1 MPGRGAQCYSAS
13 FQLIPKPTELD
24 HKSMSIAT
32 QSATRN
38 AQLTRRQS
46 FATYGV
52 YWALALLL
60 VVSAIISPSMYTPQS
75 IFLNLRQASQL
86 GIVAIGQT
94 LVMLVGGL
102 DLSVTGVIVLTSVI
116 IADIGEGQNNMI
128 APGVLIALAIGALV
142 GLGNGLLITKRNVPP
157 FVATLGMLVLIRGA
171 QLAYTKGIPSG
182 QVPDGLGLLGA
193 PVGVMPVSFLLWV
206 GLSLLLGFILL
217 RTPYGRRIFA
227 VGSNRITARL
237 SGVAVDRVLISI
249 YLLCSLL
256 AVMAGVVLSGY
267 VGYVDRYLG
276 RGFDLD
282 SITAAVVGGTSFA
295 GGKGTLLGTAAGVL
309 LVQFL
314 SSLMLQLGL
323 DIQVQLVVKGLVV
336 IAAVALYSGIEQ
348 NR

>member
-1 MPGRGAQCYSAS
+1 M
-13 FQLIPKPTELD
+13 
-24 HKSMSIAT
+24 AT
-32 QSATRN
+32 T
-38 AQLTRRQS
+38 TRRASDIVTTSARQTL
-46 FATYGV
+46 ANYGV

-60 VVSAIISPSMYTPQS
+60 IISAIISPSIYSAQS

-116 IADIGEGQNNMI
+116 IADVSNGQDSMI
-128 APGVLIALAIGALV
+128 AIATLIALAIGAII
-142 GLGNGLLITKRNVPP
+142 GLINGLLITKRNVPP
-157 FVATLGMLVLIRGA
+157 FVATLGTLVLIRGA

-182 QVPDGLGLLGA
+182 QVPSGLGLLGA

-206 GLSLLLGFILL
+206 LLSVLLGFILL

-227 VGSNRITARL
+227 VGSNRITAHL
-237 SGVAVDRVLISI
+237 SGVAVDRVLISV

-256 AVMAGVVLSGY
+256 AVLAGVVLSGY

-295 GGKGTLLGTAAGVL
+295 GGKGSLLGTAAGVL

-323 DIQVQLVVKGLVV
+323 DVQVQLVVKGLVV
-336 IAAVALYSGIEQ
+336 IAAVALYSSSEQ
-348 NR
+348 SR

>member
-1 MPGRGAQCYSAS
+1 M
-13 FQLIPKPTELD
+13 
-24 HKSMSIAT
+24 AT
-32 QSATRN
+32 T
-38 AQLTRRQS
+38 TRRAS
-46 FATYGV
+46 DVATTSARKTLANYGV

-60 VVSAIISPSMYTPQS
+60 IISAIISPSIYSAQS

-116 IADIGEGQNNMI
+116 IADVSNGQDSMI
-128 APGVLIALAIGALV
+128 AIATLIALAIGAII
-142 GLGNGLLITKRNVPP
+142 GLINGLLITKRNVPP
-157 FVATLGMLVLIRGA
+157 FVATLGTLVLIRGA

-182 QVPDGLGLLGA
+182 RVPNGLGLLGA

-206 GLSLLLGFILL
+206 LLSVLLGFILL

-227 VGSNRITARL
+227 VGSNRVTAHL
-237 SGVAVDRVLISI
+237 SGVAVDRVLISV

-256 AVMAGVVLSGY
+256 AVLAGVVLSGY

-295 GGKGTLLGTAAGVL
+295 GGKGSLLGTAAGVL

-323 DIQVQLVVKGLVV
+323 DVQVQLVVKGLVV
-336 IAAVALYSGIEQ
+336 IAAVALYSSSEQ
-348 NR
+348 SR

>member
-1 MPGRGAQCYSAS
+1 
-13 FQLIPKPTELD
+13 
-24 HKSMSIAT
+24 MSIVTEHAPHPPVF
-32 QSATRN
+32 SIRHL
-38 AQLTRRQS
+38 LTH
-46 FATYGV
+46 YGV

-60 VVSAIISPSMYTPQS
+60 IVAAIITPTMYTPQS

-116 IADIGEGQNNMI
+116 IADVGEGQNSLI
-128 APGVLIALAIGALV
+128 APAVLIALVMGALI

-157 FVATLGMLVLIRGA
+157 FVATLGMLVLIRGG

-182 QVPDGLGLLGA
+182 QVPGGLSLLGA

-206 GLSLLLGFILL
+206 ALSLLLGFILL

-227 VGSNRITARL
+227 VGSNRVTAYL
-237 SGVAVDRVLISI
+237 SGVAVDRVLISV
-249 YLLCSLL
+249 YVLCSLL
-256 AVMAGVVLSGY
+256 AVLAGVVLSGY

-309 LVQFL
+309 LVQLL

-323 DIQVQLVVKGLVV
+323 DVQVQLIVKGLV
-336 IAAVALYSGIEQ
+336 IIGAVALYSSSG
-348 NR
+348 RPRD

>member
-1 MPGRGAQCYSAS
+1 
-13 FQLIPKPTELD
+13 
-24 HKSMSIAT
+24 MSIAT
-32 QSATRN
+32 PRATRYTPSSLHQ
-38 AQLTRRQS
+38 AL
-46 FATYGV
+46 AKYGV
-52 YWALALLL
+52 YWAFVLLL
-60 VVSAIISPSMYTPQS
+60 VVAAVLSPSMYSSQS

-86 GIVAIGQT
+86 GIVALGQT

-116 IADIGEGQNNMI
+116 IADVSDGQNTMI
-128 APGVLIALAIGALV
+128 LPAVLIALAVGTVI
-142 GLGNGLLITKRNVPP
+142 GLGNGLLITRRNVPP

-182 QVPDGLGLLGA
+182 QVPAGLGLLGA
-193 PVGVMPVSFLLWV
+193 PLGMIPVSFLLWV
-206 GLSLLLGFILL
+206 GLSLLLGVILS

-227 VGSNRITARL
+227 VGSNRITAHL
-237 SGVAVDRVLISI
+237 SGVAVERVLISV

-256 AVMAGVVLSGY
+256 AVLAGVVLSGY

-295 GGKGTLLGTAAGVL
+295 GGKGTLLGTAVGVL

-323 DIQVQLVVKGLVV
+323 DVQVQLVVKGLVV
-336 IAAVALYSGIEQ
+336 IAAVALYSGVDPG
-348 NR
+348 RS

>member
-1 MPGRGAQCYSAS
+1 
-13 FQLIPKPTELD
+13 
-24 HKSMSIAT
+24 MSIVSNSSVRDT
-32 QSATRN
+32 S
-38 AQLTRRQS
+38 LSTRRLL
-46 FATYGV
+46 ANYGV
-52 YWALALLL
+52 YLALALLMIVAAL
-60 VVSAIISPSMYTPQS
+60 VSPTIYSAQS

-86 GIVAIGQT
+86 GIVAMGQT

-116 IADIGEGQNNMI
+116 IADVIV
-128 APGVLIALAIGALV
+128 PGVLIALAVGALI

-157 FVATLGMLVLIRGA
+157 FVATLGMLVLIRGG

-182 QVPDGLGLLGA
+182 QVPTGLSVLGA
-193 PVGVMPVSFLLWV
+193 PVGVIPVSFLLWV

-227 VGSNRITARL
+227 VGSNRVTAYL
-237 SGVAVDRVLISI
+237 SGVRVDRVLISV

-256 AVMAGVVLSGY
+256 AVLAGVVLSGY

-309 LVQFL
+309 LVQLL

-323 DIQVQLVVKGLVV
+323 DVQVQLIVKGLVV
-336 IAAVALYSGIEQ
+336 IGAVALYSSSGQ
-348 NR
+348 ARS